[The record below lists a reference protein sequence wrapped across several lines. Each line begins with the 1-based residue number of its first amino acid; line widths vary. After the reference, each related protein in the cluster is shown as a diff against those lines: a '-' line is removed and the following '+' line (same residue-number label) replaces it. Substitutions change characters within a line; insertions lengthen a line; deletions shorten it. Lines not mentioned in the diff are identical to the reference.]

1 MPRTARVKSE
11 DSIYHIMIRGVGD
24 IKLYK
29 NNEDKDK
36 YLELIGRYQVKFG
49 FKVYAYCLMDT
60 HGHIIVDSFGGD
72 ISKIMHG
79 INQCY
84 AQYYNRKYK
93 RCGHVFGDRFKSKIV
108 RNDKYLLTLSA
119 YIHNNPKD
127 LVKWSKNPSK
137 YPYSSLGIYLGLR
150 KEKLKILDESYILEF
165 FNKTLKIS
173 REKYKIFMSKN
184 DDVILMD
191 EVEFKNVKTEYRS
204 ERVIIVRNYT
214 PNQVIDYVSKYTM
227 IDPKKVTMK
236 YTRESMESK
245 ALSVLLMRRFCNFTI
260 RDICES
266 LGNITQ
272 SRVSKLCNLGL
283 KIVCSDERYSGIME
297 DFINLK
303 SA

>member
-29 NNEDKDK
+29 DNCDKDK

-60 HGHIIVDSFGGD
+60 HGHIVIDSFGAD

-127 LVKWSKNPSK
+127 LVKWSEDPSK

-150 KEKLKILDESYILEF
+150 KEKFKIIDESYILEF
-165 FNKTLKIS
+165 FNKTLRIS
-173 REKYKIFMSKN
+173 REKYKEFMGAN
-184 DDVILMD
+184 YDDVLLD

-204 ERVIIVRNYT
+204 ERVIIIRDYT
-214 PNQVIDYVSKYTM
+214 PTQVIDYVSKYTM
-227 IDPKKVTMK
+227 IDSKKVTMK
-236 YTRESMESK
+236 YFRESTESK
-245 ALSVLLMRRFCNFTI
+245 ALSVLLMRRFCDFSI

-283 KIVCSDERYSGIME
+283 EIVCNDKRYSGLIE
-297 DFINLK
+297 DFISLK